1 MKREQFKSGDLVYW
15 IHDEVPGINVFICTA
30 SDTEHVALII
40 RPTGDVRW
48 RWVDELLEIQ

>member
-1 MKREQFKSGDLVYW
+1 MKTGDLVYW